1 MHEVREMI
9 KITTLACLLALVEIG
24 MAHAEE
30 AGAKSSVQASAE
42 QGDALAQAKM
52 GALYLLGRDG
62 FDVDEQQAAGWM
74 LKAAEQGLL
83 EAEVVVA
90 AMYDRG
96 LGMSQDVKKATQ
108 WYEKAAAKGHGA
120 SLAILGKNEAP
131 KGSVGFNYQAIRMRA
146 SKQIPNEYAKK
157 ILLKTNK

>member
-1 MHEVREMI
+1 MHEGRGMF
-9 KITTLACLLALVEIG
+9 KITTIVCLWVLFEIG
-24 MAHAEE
+24 MVHAEE
-30 AGAKSSVQASAE
+30 IGEKTTFQVAAE
-42 QGDALAQAKM
+42 QGDALAQAKL
-52 GALYLLGRDG
+52 GAVYLLGREG
-62 FDVDEQQAAGWM
+62 FEVDEQQAAAWM

-90 AMYDRG
+90 AMYDSG
-96 LGMSQDVKKATQ
+96 LGMSQDVKKATH

-146 SKQIPNEYAKK
+146 AKQIPNEYAKK
-157 ILLKTNK
+157 ILLKTSK

>member
-1 MHEVREMI
+1 MV
-9 KITTLACLLALVEIG
+9 CLLILFGVGAL
-24 MAHAEE
+24 HAEE
-30 AGAKSSVQASAE
+30 ATEKSSVQILAE
-42 QGDALAQAKM
+42 QGDALSQAQM
-52 GALYLLGRDG
+52 GSLYLLGRNG
-62 FDVDEQQAAGWM
+62 VEVDEQKAAAWM

-90 AMYDRG
+90 AMYDSG
-96 LGMSQDVKKATQ
+96 LGMPQNVNKATQ

-131 KGSVGFNYQAIRMRA
+131 KGSVGFNYQAIRLRA

-157 ILLKTNK
+157 ILLKTNNK